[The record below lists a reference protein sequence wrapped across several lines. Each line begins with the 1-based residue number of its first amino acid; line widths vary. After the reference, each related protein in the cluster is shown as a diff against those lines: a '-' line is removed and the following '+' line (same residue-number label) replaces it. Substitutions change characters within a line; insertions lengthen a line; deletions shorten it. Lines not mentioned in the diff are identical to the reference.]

1 MAVILLVL
9 GGKVE
14 THAEV
19 LVIPKWGL
27 LGHIVE
33 YDNWPRHLNLLLV
46 LNIPLILN
54 LIHLKA

>member
-46 LNIPLILN
+46 LNIPPTIIL
-54 LIHLKA
+54 L

>member
-19 LVIPKWGL
+19 LVIPEWGL

-46 LNIPLILN
+46 LNIPPTIIL
-54 LIHLKA
+54 L